1 MIRSWIIWLT
11 LTHNQILF
19 QKLFYLNKKRVV
31 ISSWMNDENVNCR
44 GFTVIFWYVPLA
56 LLFTSFLKNGTRSS
70 YPPKS
75 DKNSHLAY
83 FPPFV
88 NFIPMLSTKIP
99 VYRVTFIIPRIFCD
113 FPSFYNGPT
122 HLSFSLMSNMSLKRQ
137 IFPRSQ
143 RKRCIRKVKLG
154 SL

>member
-1 MIRSWIIWLT
+1 MSFGFALHIVFEKWHAII
-11 LTHNQILF
+11 
-19 QKLFYLNKKRVV
+19 
-31 ISSWMNDENVNCR
+31 
-44 GFTVIFWYVPLA
+44 
-56 LLFTSFLKNGTRSS
+56 
-70 YPPKS
+70 PKS
-75 DKNSHLAY
+75 DKNSNLAY

-122 HLSFSLMSNMSLKRQ
+122 HLSFCLMSNMSLKRQ

-143 RKRCIRKVKLG
+143 RKWFIRYVSKHAPVHYSSNSTCITYFFYW
-154 SL
+154 SLAAIFSYKTGM